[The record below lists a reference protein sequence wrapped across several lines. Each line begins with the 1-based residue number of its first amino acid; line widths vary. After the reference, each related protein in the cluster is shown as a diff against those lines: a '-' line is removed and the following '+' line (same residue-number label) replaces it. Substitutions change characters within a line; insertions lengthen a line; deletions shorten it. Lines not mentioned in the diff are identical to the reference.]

1 MDKVIGSKQ
10 YRSVVV
16 QDRPERRRL
25 IITTV
30 VLLFVLATWLSYWMG
45 SQSWQG
51 GCKAL
56 AADHELAV
64 GQLASLEL
72 QYQEL
77 SQQLANI
84 SLGAEIDRHAVDNV
98 RAVVGEH
105 KQTITKLNEEISFYK
120 GLMAPTAREQG
131 LSIRSWEVYPTSDP
145 SRFQFKLVM
154 QQLAVKHKV
163 LKGNVVVQLVG
174 KQAEVEQTL
183 PLNILSEQ
191 VDEAA
196 IPLRFKYFQY
206 IDGELQLP
214 KGFVVERVDII
225 AKATAPKGDQV
236 EKHYSWM
243 VQNI

>member
-1 MDKVIGSKQ
+1 MNKVIGSKQ

-25 IITTV
+25 IILTV
-30 VLLFVLATWLSYWMG
+30 LLLFVLAVWLGYWLG
-45 SQSWQG
+45 SPSLQG
-51 GCKAL
+51 GCKTLVAE
-56 AADHELAV
+56 HELTL

-77 SQQLANI
+77 NQQLVNI
-84 SLGAEIDRHAVDNV
+84 SLGAEVDRQTVDNI
-98 RAVVGEH
+98 RAVLGEH

-145 SRFQFKLVM
+145 SRFEFKLVM
-154 QQLAVKHKV
+154 QQLAVKHTV

-174 KQAEVEQTL
+174 KQAGVEQTL
-183 PLNILSEQ
+183 PLNVLSEQ
-191 VDEAA
+191 VEEAA
-196 IPLRFKYFQY
+196 IHLRFKYFQY
-206 IDGELQLP
+206 IDGELKLP